1 MSTANEWDVEL
12 NRRREI
18 SSTQGTMYY
27 FVYRINTIAL
37 SWQEKSTLLMNE
49 NKRIASPWIK
59 IVKSV
64 GAKALDEK
72 CVETIQNQIMG
83 VIFNIQNSQAV
94 IWFLPT
100 EKSFRYMAKIG
111 LWQIFQLSI
120 FVLSHEKCHF
130 QSDWIRNFW
139 FLFPYFGFFPFR
151 KVWTSLSVSGT
162 DFSVF

>member
-1 MSTANEWDVEL
+1 
-12 NRRREI
+12 
-18 SSTQGTMYY
+18 
-27 FVYRINTIAL
+27 
-37 SWQEKSTLLMNE
+37 MNE

-100 EKSFRYMAKIG
+100 EKSFRYMGKSACGKSFNCRFSS
-111 LWQIFQLSI
+111 LAT
-120 FVLSHEKCHF
+120 
-130 QSDWIRNFW
+130 RNAISKATE
-139 FLFPYFGFFPFR
+139 YVTFGFYFHILVFSPLEKFER
-151 KVWTSLSVSGT
+151 HSL
-162 DFSVF
+162 